1 VGGGDAGRER
11 AGPLVGLGWKGPA
24 AKRPQKE
31 GEENQKK
38 ET

>member
-1 VGGGDAGRER
+1 
-11 AGPLVGLGWKGPA
+11 LVGLGWKGPA